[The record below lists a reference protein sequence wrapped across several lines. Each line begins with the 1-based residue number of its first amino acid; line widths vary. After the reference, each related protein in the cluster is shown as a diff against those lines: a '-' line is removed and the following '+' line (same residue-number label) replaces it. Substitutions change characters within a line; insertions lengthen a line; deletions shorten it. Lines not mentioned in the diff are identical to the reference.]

1 MLNNNKMTI
10 QEALVI
16 NKTGWNTDDYIS
28 KKLYEKAQE
37 IIKNEYDRIYLETKK
52 EQLERELNELNQK
65 IQEHKLPF

>member
-1 MLNNNKMTI
+1 MTI

-16 NKTGWNTDDYIS
+16 NVHGFDLRDDIS
-28 KKLYEKAQE
+28 GMIFKKARE

-65 IQEHKLPF
+65 IQQHKLPF

>member
-1 MLNNNKMTI
+1 MTI

-16 NKTGWNTDDYIS
+16 NTHGYDSKDAIS
-28 KKLYEKAQE
+28 ESIFTKAQE
-37 IIKNEYDRIYLETKK
+37 TIKNEYDRIFLETKK

>member
-1 MLNNNKMTI
+1 MTI

-16 NKTGWNTDDYIS
+16 NKTGWNTDDHIS
-28 KKLYEKAQE
+28 KKLFEKSQE
-37 IIKNEYDRIYLETKK
+37 IIKNEYDRIFLETKK

>member
-1 MLNNNKMTI
+1 MTI

-16 NKTGWNTDDYIS
+16 NVHGFDLIHGFDLRDDIS
-28 KKLYEKAQE
+28 GMIFKKARE

-65 IQEHKLPF
+65 IQQHKLPF

>member
-1 MLNNNKMTI
+1 MTI

-16 NKTGWNTDDYIS
+16 NTRGFDSKDVIS
-28 KKLYEKAQE
+28 TRLFEKAQE

-65 IQEHKLPF
+65 IQQHKLPF

>member
-1 MLNNNKMTI
+1 MTI

-16 NKTGWNTDDYIS
+16 NVHGFDLRDDIS
-28 KKLYEKAQE
+28 GMMFKKARE

-65 IQEHKLPF
+65 IQQHKLPF

>member
-1 MLNNNKMTI
+1 MTI

-16 NKTGWNTDDYIS
+16 NVHGFDLRDDIS
-28 KKLYEKAQE
+28 GMIFKKARE

>member
-1 MLNNNKMTI
+1 MTI

-16 NKTGWNTDDYIS
+16 NTRGLDSKDVIS
-28 KKLYEKAQE
+28 TRLFEKAQE

-65 IQEHKLPF
+65 IQQHKLPF

>member
-1 MLNNNKMTI
+1 MLNKNKMTI

-16 NKTGWNTDDYIS
+16 NVHGFDLRDDIS
-28 KKLYEKAQE
+28 GMMFKKARE

-65 IQEHKLPF
+65 IQQHKLPF